1 MSRTKKANTA
11 RMYTI
16 DKSKLRELVKS
27 SQINNK
33 RINQEQISILVFHNK
48 SGYKNFM
55 AREDEKELSGQIVKN
70 FCDVLNIEADEIVL
84 SPQKKVE
91 EFDSP
96 NQPNDITDWMEN
108 IYRIFSDFRR
118 YDCAE
123 FNEKILELLESI
135 DRKLELINDNEKC
148 LLDEWRG
155 GRND

>member
-11 RMYTI
+11 RMYVI

-84 SPQKKVE
+84 SPQNKVE
-91 EFDSP
+91 EFDSL
-96 NQPNDITDWMEN
+96 NQPNDIIDWMEN

-155 GRND
+155 GRNE